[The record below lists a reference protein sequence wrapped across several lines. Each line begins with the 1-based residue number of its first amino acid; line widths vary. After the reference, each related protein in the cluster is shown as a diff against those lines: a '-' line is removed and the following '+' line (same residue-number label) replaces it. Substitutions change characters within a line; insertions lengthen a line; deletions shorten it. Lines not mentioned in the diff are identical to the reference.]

1 MDGQGKEWT
10 LLMGI
15 WQGLDPVPVCPT
27 YRQCSLEL
35 TMITIVIIIINNSN
49 SYSIYKERNGILR
62 LAECEAFRA
71 KPGPR

>member
-1 MDGQGKEWT
+1 
-10 LLMGI
+10 MGI
-15 WQGLDPVPVCPT
+15 RQGLDPVPVCPT

-49 SYSIYKERNGILR
+49 SYSIYKEQNGILR

-71 KPGPR
+71 KPEPR